1 MTRRLKRWLSIVLL
15 AALGFSH
22 ASLAVAACVMERADL
37 SEMLVSPE
45 AVHGCCDTVDGH
57 SEGGNPS
64 MTANAC
70 VALGT
75 ADLQLY
81 GSASVPVLPGTSA
94 RIVLVVVPVMER
106 PLERRLIERPPAAVP
121 SRILLHSFLI

>member
-22 ASLAVAACVMERADL
+22 ASLAVAACVMDRADL
-37 SEMLVSPE
+37 SQMLVSQE
-45 AVHGCCDTVDGH
+45 AVHDCCDTFDGH
-57 SEGGNPS
+57 GEGGNPS

-70 VALGT
+70 VAQGT

-81 GSASVPVLPGTSA
+81 SSASVPVLLSTSA
-94 RIVLVVVPVMER
+94 RIVLVLPPAIER
-106 PLERRLIERPPAAVP
+106 PLVRRSIERPPAAVP
-121 SRILLHSFLI
+121 PRILLHSFLI

>member
-22 ASLAVAACVMERADL
+22 ASLAVAACVMDRADL
-37 SEMLVSPE
+37 SQMLVSQE
-45 AVHGCCDTVDGH
+45 AVHDCCDTFDGH
-57 SEGGNPS
+57 GEGGNPS

-70 VALGT
+70 VAQGT

-81 GSASVPVLPGTSA
+81 SSASVPVFLSTSA
-94 RIVLVVVPVMER
+94 RIVLVLPPAIER
-106 PLERRLIERPPAAVP
+106 PLVRRSIERPPAAVP
-121 SRILLHSFLI
+121 PRILLHSFLI

>member
-1 MTRRLKRWLSIVLL
+1 MTRRLKRWLSIALL

-22 ASLAVAACVMERADL
+22 ASLAVAACVMDRADL
-37 SEMLVSPE
+37 SQMLVSQE
-45 AVHGCCDTVDGH
+45 AVHDCCDTFDGH
-57 SEGGNPS
+57 GDNGNPS

-70 VALGT
+70 VAQGT

-81 GSASVPVLPGTSA
+81 SSASVPVLPGTSA
-94 RIVLVVVPVMER
+94 RIVLVVVPIVER

>member
-22 ASLAVAACVMERADL
+22 AHLAVAACVMDGAEL
-37 SEMLVSPE
+37 PQMLASQE
-45 AVHGCCDTVDGH
+45 AVHECCDTADGH
-57 SEGGNPS
+57 GQGGDL
-64 MTANAC
+64 MTANGC
-70 VALGT
+70 VAQGT

-81 GSASVPVLPGTSA
+81 GSASVPVLPGTNA
-94 RIVLVVVPVMER
+94 RIVLVVPPAIER
-106 PLERRLIERPPAAVP
+106 PFERRSIERPPPAVP

>member
-22 ASLAVAACVMERADL
+22 VSLAVAACVMDRADL
-37 SEMLVSPE
+37 SQMLASQE
-45 AVHGCCDTVDGH
+45 AVHDCCDTFDGH
-57 SEGGNPS
+57 GEGGNPS

-70 VALGT
+70 VAQGT

-81 GSASVPVLPGTSA
+81 SSASVPVFLSTSA
-94 RIVLVVVPVMER
+94 RIVLVLPPAIER
-106 PLERRLIERPPAAVP
+106 PLVRRSIERPPAAVP
-121 SRILLHSFLI
+121 PRILLHSFLI